1 MTYKQPFWEQKKLAD
16 MTPGEWESLCDGCAQ
31 CCVVKL
37 EDADTG
43 DVHFTDVVC
52 HLLDQQRCRCTD
64 YPHRCI
70 RVPGC
75 VLLTPDNLDRLS
87 WMPYSCAYR
96 RLAEGRGLAWWHPL
110 VSGNS
115 DSVHESAA
123 SVRGKVVSEECVEED
138 DLELHVIDWIR

>member
-1 MTYKQPFWEQKKLAD
+1 MTNKQPFWEQKKLAD
-16 MTPGEWESLCDGCAQ
+16 MTPDEWESLCDGCAQ

-52 HLLDQQRCRCTD
+52 HLLDQQQCRCTD
-64 YPHRCI
+64 YLHRSI
-70 RVPGC
+70 RVPEC

-110 VSGNS
+110 VSGS
-115 DSVHESAA
+115 GDSVHESAA
-123 SVRGKVVSEECVEED
+123 SVRGKVVSEEYVEED